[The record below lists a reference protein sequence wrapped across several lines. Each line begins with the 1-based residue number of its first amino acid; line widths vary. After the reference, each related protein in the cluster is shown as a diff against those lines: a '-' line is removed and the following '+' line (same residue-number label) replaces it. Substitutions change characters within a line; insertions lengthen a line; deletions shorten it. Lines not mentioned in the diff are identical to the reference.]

1 MNITRF
7 AIRRPVTVSM
17 FVVAVA
23 LFGVVSLGRLPLNLL
38 PDISYPSLTIQTDYE
53 DAAPEEI
60 ESLLTRPIE
69 EGVGVVSG
77 LTRLSS
83 VSRPG
88 QSEVV
93 LEFTWDTNM
102 DMAGI
107 DVREKLDLIELP
119 RDAGKPVI
127 LRFDPSYDPIMRV
140 QLSGEMGLAR
150 LRYVAE
156 QDLKKRL
163 EATDGV
169 AAIKVAGGREEQIRI
184 EIDEKRLAELGV
196 PISEVTNILRAENLN
211 QASGSLYDLDANY
224 LVRMLNQF
232 TSVEEIRNIIIRDQQ
247 GRKIVLGDVAEVWQ
261 GVKDRGVI
269 ARYNGQES
277 VEVAIYK
284 EGDANT
290 VTVANTVKA
299 RLESL
304 TKEKT
309 FPQGVKY
316 EVVFNQA
323 DFISESVDNVLSS
336 AWMGGLLATVI
347 LYLFLRDLRS
357 TIIIG
362 LSIPVSIMATF
373 AAMYQTGIT
382 LNIMSLGGVAL
393 GVGMLVDNSIVVLE
407 SVHRYR
413 GRFADIREQVY
424 RGTNEVGVAV
434 MASTLTTVAVFL
446 PLVFVEGIAGQL
458 FTDQA
463 LTITYSLLASLAV
476 ALTLIPVALALRI
489 RPAPPEPGQDLSGTA
504 TELPKTAIGRGY
516 ARVRSTAANLA
527 RFLFRD
533 IARVVLTDLRRLS
546 RKIGQGL
553 TFLLRPLLDGFD
565 RWFEGLN
572 EAYPRLVRSA
582 LDNKGVVA
590 AVVVLSIMLAAVIS
604 TQLGGELI
612 PPLTQG
618 EFSFQIEM
626 PEGTPIERTDG
637 IVREVE
643 AEVKGL
649 PEVKTV
655 FSSVGGSQKNQ
666 FATGVLE
673 ENFAQLY
680 VVMKDRR
687 DKVGEERVIGQVRE
701 LLDRHPEV
709 NHTFGRPTLF
719 SFKTPVEVE
728 IFAFDLEEQR
738 ATAAKVAAM
747 LGQIRGL
754 NDIQSSTE
762 LGSPEVQIRFDRER
776 LARYGLE
783 ENQVA
788 QVLRNKI
795 RGDVAS
801 RYREGDR
808 QIDILVRAAAS
819 DRASIEDLRNLVVN
833 TPSGGSNQNA
843 VSAPGPENSAQART
857 GQTGQTPAAGGT
869 QNAAQSNTAQSGQQ
883 QSTQPFRPIR
893 LGQVAEVRVARG
905 PSEVRR
911 IRSQRAAVV
920 SANLSGRDLNGV
932 SVEIGEGLAAL
943 RPQLPANVTVGL
955 GGQNEEVQTSYR
967 SLVFV
972 LSLAVFLVY
981 LVMASEFESL
991 VHPFIILF
999 TVPLAVVGVVFSLAL
1014 TGTSISVLVLLGV
1027 IILAGIVVNNAII
1040 LVDYTNQ
1047 LRAEGLSKRE
1057 ALVQAG
1063 RVRLRPIAMTT
1074 LTTVLGLLPMS
1085 FGWGE
1090 GAEIRAP
1097 MAISVMGGLTFA
1109 TLLTLVLIPV
1119 VYEVVDRKVYAGD
1132 TQPARDKTAPE
1143 PALGEGWQGAD

>member
-17 FVVAVA
+17 FVVAVG
-23 LFGVVSLGRLPLNLL
+23 LFGIVSLGRLPLNLL

-60 ESLLTRPIE
+60 ESLITRPVE

-83 VSRPG
+83 ISRPG
-88 QSEVV
+88 QSEVL
-93 LEFTWDTNM
+93 LEFAWDTNM

-119 RDAGKPVI
+119 RDVGKPVI

-140 QLSGEMGLAR
+140 QLSADMGLAR

-156 QDLKKRL
+156 EEMKKRL

-169 AAIKVAGGREEQIRI
+169 AAIKIAGGREEQIRI
-184 EIDEKRLAELGV
+184 EIDEKRLADLGV

-232 TSVEEIRNIIIRDQQ
+232 TSVEEIRNIIIRDQE

-269 ARYNGQES
+269 ARYNGKES
-277 VEVAIYK
+277 VEMAIYK

-290 VTVANTVKA
+290 VTVARAVKA
-299 RLESL
+299 RLEAV

-309 FPQGVKY
+309 FPQGVTY

-323 DFISESVDNVLSS
+323 DFISESVNNVLSA
-336 AWMGGLLATVI
+336 AWMGGLLATLI

-357 TIIIG
+357 TFIIG
-362 LSIPVSIMATF
+362 LSIPISIMATF
-373 AAMYQTGIT
+373 AAMYQTGIS

-407 SVHRYR
+407 SVHRHK
-413 GRFADIREQVY
+413 GLHGSLREEVY
-424 RGTNEVGVAV
+424 RGTSEVGVAV

-463 LTITYSLLASLAV
+463 LTITYSLLASLLV
-476 ALTLIPVALALRI
+476 SLSLIPVALAVSMRRVPDEAGPGQI
-489 RPAPPEPGQDLSGTA
+489 AAPEPPHT
-504 TELPKTAIGRGY
+504 
-516 ARVRSTAANLA
+516 LA
-527 RFLFRD
+527 GKVYWRAQAVASQVGKFLFRD
-533 IARVVLTDLRRLS
+533 LTRTLLTDLRRLF
-546 RKIGQGL
+546 RAAGRLLMIPL
-553 TFLLRPLLDGFD
+553 TPLLNAFD
-565 RWFEGLN
+565 RWFTGVN
-572 EAYPRLVRSA
+572 NAYPRLVSWA
-582 LDNKGVVA
+582 LDNKALVGLIVVA
-590 AVVVLSIMLAAVIS
+590 SVALSGMIAMQV
-604 TQLGGELI
+604 GGELI

-618 EFSFQIEM
+618 EFSFEIQM
-626 PEGTPIERTDG
+626 PEGTPIQRTDAT
-637 IVREVE
+637 VREVE
-643 AEVKGL
+643 AEATKI

-666 FATGVLE
+666 FASGVLE

-687 DKVGEERVIGQVRE
+687 DRLAEQRVINQVRG
-701 LLDRHPEV
+701 LLDRYPEV
-709 NHTFGRPTLF
+709 RHTFGRPTLF

-728 IFAFDLEEQR
+728 IFAFDLGDQR
-738 ATAAKVAAM
+738 VAAERVAGM
-747 LGQIRGL
+747 LEGVDGL
-754 NDIQSSTE
+754 SDIQTSTDS
-762 LGSPEVQIRFDRER
+762 GNPEVQVRFDRER
-776 LARYGLE
+776 LARYGLDE
-783 ENQVA
+783 SQVA
-788 QVLRNKI
+788 QMLRNKI

-808 QIDILVRAAAS
+808 QIDILVRANES
-819 DRASIEDLRNLVVN
+819 DRSSIADLRALVIN
-833 TPSGGSNQNA
+833 APRGAANQNTLGA
-843 VSAPGPENSAQART
+843 SGAQGGNT
-857 GQTGQTPAAGGT
+857 AGG
-869 QNAAQSNTAQSGQQ
+869 AQSGASGTGQGSGTGQVAGQQGGQQ
-883 QSTQPFRPIR
+883 QPQVFRPIR
-893 LGQVAEVRVARG
+893 LGQVAEVQIARG
-905 PSEVRR
+905 PGEIRR

-920 SANLSGRDLNGV
+920 SANLTGRDLSSV
-932 SVEIGEGLAAL
+932 SAEIRERLGPL
-943 RPQLPANVTVGL
+943 RAELPPNVTVGL
-955 GGQNEEVQTSYR
+955 GGQNEEIETSYR
-967 SLVFV
+967 SLMFA
-972 LSLAVFLVY
+972 LSLAIFLVY
-981 LVMASEFESL
+981 LVMASQFESL
-991 VHPFIILF
+991 MHPFIILF
-999 TVPLAVVGVVFSLAL
+999 TVPLALVGVIFALGL
-1014 TGTSISVLVLLGV
+1014 TGTSISVIVLLGV
-1027 IILAGIVVNNAII
+1027 IVLAGIVVNNAIV
-1040 LVDYTNQ
+1040 LVDYANQ
-1047 LRAEGLSKRE
+1047 LRRQGMPKRE
-1057 ALVQAG
+1057 ALVEAG
-1063 RVRLRPIAMTT
+1063 RVRLRPIVMTT

-1090 GAEIRAP
+1090 GAEVRAP
-1097 MAISVMGGLTFA
+1097 MAISVMGGLIFS

-1119 VYEVVDRKVYAGD
+1119 MYELLDRKVYVASDVHPVRTESG
-1132 TQPARDKTAPE
+1132 PE
-1143 PALGEGWQGAD
+1143 PALGESWQGAD

>member
-17 FVVAVA
+17 FVVAVM
-23 LFGVVSLGRLPLNLL
+23 LFGFVSLGRLPLNLL
-38 PDISYPSLTIQTDYE
+38 PDISYPSLTIQTEYE

-60 ESLLTRPIE
+60 ESLITRPVE

-88 QSEVV
+88 QSEVL

-102 DMAGI
+102 DMASI

-119 RDAGKPVI
+119 RDAGKPII

-140 QLSGEMGLAR
+140 QLSGDMGLAR

-156 QDLKKRL
+156 EDMKKRL

-184 EIDEKRLAELGV
+184 EIDEKRLGELGV
-196 PISEVTNILRAENLN
+196 PISEVTNVLRAENLN

-232 TSVEEIRNIIIRDQQ
+232 TSVDEIRNIIIRDQE

-269 ARYNGQES
+269 ARYNGKES
-277 VEVAIYK
+277 VEIAIYK

-290 VTVANTVKA
+290 VTVARAVKA

-304 TKEKT
+304 SKEKT
-309 FPQGVKY
+309 FPQGVTY

-323 DFISESVDNVLSS
+323 DFISESVNNVLSS
-336 AWMGGLLATVI
+336 AWMGGLLATLI
-347 LYLFLRDLRS
+347 LFLFLRDLRS

-373 AAMYQTGIT
+373 AVMYQTGIS

-407 SVHRYR
+407 SVHRHK
-413 GRFADIREQVY
+413 GRHANIREEVY
-424 RGTNEVGVAV
+424 RGTTEVGVAV

-463 LTITYSLLASLAV
+463 LTITYSLLASLLV
-476 ALTLIPVALALRI
+476 ALSLIPVALAV
-489 RPAPPEPGQDLSGTA
+489 S
-504 TELPKTAIGRGY
+504 
-516 ARVRSTAANLA
+516 VRAVPVETSNGATAAVEPPKSFAGRVYLRA
-527 RFLFRD
+527 QVICSHIGHFFFRD
-533 IARVVLTDLRRLS
+533 MVRTLVTDTRQLVRGFGRLLM
-546 RKIGQGL
+546 IPLG
-553 TFLLRPLLDGFD
+553 PLLNGFD
-565 RWFEGLN
+565 RWFTRVN
-572 EAYPRLVRSA
+572 DAYPRLVVRA
-582 LDNKGVVA
+582 LDNKGMVGL
-590 AVVVLSIMLAAVIS
+590 VVLASVILAAAIVG
-604 TQLGGELI
+604 QLGGELI

-618 EFSFQIEM
+618 EFSFEIEM
-626 PEGTPIERTDG
+626 PEGTPIQKTDSV
-637 IVREVE
+637 VREVE
-643 AEVKGL
+643 SEATKI
-649 PEVKTV
+649 PEIKTV

-666 FATGVLE
+666 FASGVLE
-673 ENFAQLY
+673 ENFAQLH

-687 DKVGEERVIGQVRE
+687 DRPAEQRVINQVRG
-701 LLDRHPEV
+701 LLDRYPQV

-728 IFAFDLEEQR
+728 IFAFDLGNQSV
-738 ATAAKVAAM
+738 AAQKVAQM
-747 LGQIRGL
+747 LEQVDGL
-754 NDIQSSTE
+754 SDIKTTTE
-762 LGSPEVQIRFDRER
+762 MGNPEVQVRFDRER
-776 LARYGLE
+776 LARYGLDE
-783 ENQVA
+783 SQVA
-788 QVLRNKI
+788 QLLRNKI

-808 QIDILVRAAAS
+808 QIDILVRVDEN
-819 DRASIEDLRNLVVN
+819 DRSTIADLRDLIINA
-833 TPSGGSNQNA
+833 PPRGGANQNA
-843 VSAPGPENSAQART
+843 GAAGTQNNNNN
-857 GQTGQTPAAGGT
+857 AAGGAGQAT
-869 QNAAQSNTAQSGQQ
+869 GGVAQAAGGQQNAGQAGQQ
-883 QSTQPFRPIR
+883 QQAQIFRPIR
-893 LGQVAEVRVARG
+893 LGQIAAVEVARG
-905 PSEVRR
+905 PGEIRR

-920 SANLSGRDLNGV
+920 SANLTGRDLNSV
-932 SVEIGEGLAAL
+932 SAEISEGLARI
-943 RPQLPANVTVGL
+943 RPELPANVTVGL
-955 GGQNEEVQTSYR
+955 GGQNEEVETSYR
-967 SLVFV
+967 SLMFA

-981 LVMASEFESL
+981 LVMASQFESL
-991 VHPFIILF
+991 THPFIILF
-999 TVPLAVVGVVFSLAL
+999 SVPLALVGVIFALGL
-1014 TGTSISVLVLLGV
+1014 TGTSVSVIVLLGI
-1027 IILAGIVVNNAII
+1027 IILAGIVVNNAIVLI
-1040 LVDYTNQ
+1040 DYANQ
-1047 LRAEGLSKRE
+1047 LREQGMSKRD
-1057 ALVQAG
+1057 ALVEAG
-1063 RVRLRPIAMTT
+1063 RVRLRPIVMTT

-1085 FGWGE
+1085 FSWGE
-1090 GAEIRAP
+1090 GAEVRAP
-1097 MAISVMGGLTFA
+1097 MAISVMGGLIFS

-1119 VYEVVDRKVYAGD
+1119 MYELLDRKVYVAADAHPVRTEGG
-1132 TQPARDKTAPE
+1132 PE
-1143 PALGEGWQGAD
+1143 PALGDWQGAD